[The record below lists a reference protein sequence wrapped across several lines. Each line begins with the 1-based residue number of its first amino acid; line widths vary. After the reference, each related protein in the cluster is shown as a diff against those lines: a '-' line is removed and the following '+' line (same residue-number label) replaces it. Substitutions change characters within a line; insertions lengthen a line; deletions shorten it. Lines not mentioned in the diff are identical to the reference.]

1 MKHLFITD
9 LDGTLL
15 NSHSLISQHSAEIIS
30 GLSHKGALI
39 SIATARTPGTVEPL
53 LQNTFTTP
61 PAVVMTGAAIWDRA
75 SQTYIHPQFIDPDS
89 VARINA
95 TCLKHGLNP
104 FTYTIQ
110 PSGIIHTYFH
120 GQPDNKER
128 RFIDERSHLK
138 LKRIHIIPRK
148 PGKALPVYPNTVLI
162 FSLGQTAQVYGIADE
177 LRQNTLCSV
186 SSYPDIFNHHQAYIE
201 IFAPEVNKASAVR
214 QLKEFIGADRMTVF
228 GDNLNDIPMMK
239 IADTAVAVENALP
252 QVKEIADIIIGSNN
266 DDAVARYILEHI

>member
-15 NSHSLISQHSAEIIS
+15 NSNSRVSQRSAGIIS
-30 GLSHKGALI
+30 DLSHKGALI
-39 SIATARTPGTVEPL
+39 SIATARTPATVEPL
-53 LQNTFTTP
+53 LQNTVTTP
-61 PAVVMTGAAIWDRA
+61 PAVVMTGAALWDRT
-75 SQTYIHPQFIDPDS
+75 SHSFISPQFIDPDS

-95 TCLKHGLNP
+95 TCLNHGLNP

-120 GQPDNKER
+120 GQPNLKEQN
-128 RFIDERSHLK
+128 FINERCNLR
-138 LKRIHIIPRK
+138 LKRIHI
-148 PGKALPVYPNTVLI
+148 LPWEHEKELPIYPDTILI
-162 FSLGQTAQVYGIADE
+162 FSLGTTDLVYSLADE
-177 LRQNTLCSV
+177 LRQSKLCSV
-186 SSYPDIFNHHQAYIE
+186 SSYPDIFNSRIAYIE
-201 IFAPEVNKASAVR
+201 IFAPDVNKASAVR
-214 QLKEFIGADRMTVF
+214 RLKELTEADHMTVF

-252 QVKEIADIIIGSNN
+252 QVKEIADIVIGSNN